1 MGKDESSDH
10 FSPTMFQFLRELGRN
25 NNREWF
31 MENKERYE
39 RVVREPC
46 LRFITDV
53 GARLP
58 TISRH
63 IVADSRPNGGSL
75 SRIYRD
81 MRFSKDKSPYKTHV
95 AIHFWHR
102 RASEEKPS
110 PGFYLHLDSGSSMA
124 ASGLWQPDAATLKK
138 VRAAILG
145 QPKAWEAVLRTKPQ
159 FEGEGLQRPP
169 PGFPRDHPFIEDLKR
184 KDFVATVPFT
194 DAQVT
199 SQGFLDTYLYSC
211 RSMAPLDAFLAKAV
225 GLPW

>member
-1 MGKDESSDH
+1 MGREEPSAH
-10 FSPTMFQFLRELGRN
+10 FSPAMFQFLQELGRN
-25 NNREWF
+25 NNRDWF

-53 GARLP
+53 GARLT

-63 IVADSRPNGGSL
+63 IEADPRPNGGSL

-81 MRFSKDKSPYKTHV
+81 IRFSKDKSPYKTHV
-95 AIHFWHR
+95 AMHFWHR

-110 PGFYLHLDSGSSMA
+110 PGFYLHLDSGRSMS

-138 VRAAILG
+138 VRGTIVKNPRSWG
-145 QPKAWEAVLRTKPQ
+145 AVLKANPQ
-159 FEGEGLQRPP
+159 FEGESLQRPP

-184 KDFVATVPFT
+184 KDFVATLPFT

-199 SQGFLDTYLYSC
+199 SPSFLDAYLSTC